1 MLRTIDCV
9 MLRVA
14 NLDQGAAFYERVFG
28 LRRTWR
34 DETSLG
40 MGLAESGTEIVLHT
54 MDVGVS
60 VHYLVDDVDAAVPEY
75 VAQGCGLRQAPFDIV
90 IGRCAVLADP
100 FGNDIAILDMTKGPR
115 G

>member
-9 MLRVA
+9 MLHVDDLEA
-14 NLDQGAAFYERVFG
+14 GAAFYELVFG
-28 LRRTWR
+28 LRRNWR

-40 MGLAESGTEIVLHT
+40 MGLPESDTEIVLHT
-54 MDVGVS
+54 MDINVS
-60 VHYLVDDVDAAVPEY
+60 VHYLVDGVDAVVPSY
-75 VAQGCGLRQAPFDIV
+75 IAQGCVLRVAPFDIV